1 MSVCLSVG
9 QSVRGRF
16 DDLFV
21 CLSVCLLVCWSIC
34 RSGCRSVS
42 LQVDRSSG
50 MSIYWFVCVS
60 DAHSTCL
67 YEVWSRFLQA
77 MGCTKRQVRSRSDV
91 MLQDDEIE
99 QDSDDWERKE
109 QYGGG
114 V

>member
-1 MSVCLSVG
+1 
-9 QSVRGRF
+9 
-16 DDLFV
+16 
-21 CLSVCLLVCWSIC
+21 
-34 RSGCRSVS
+34 
-42 LQVDRSSG
+42 
-50 MSIYWFVCVS
+50 
-60 DAHSTCL
+60 
-67 YEVWSRFLQA
+67 